1 MLRDARAVNDKV
13 RLLAKLGAALIEAKR
28 SGTDLDGAVAV
39 SVGWDRLAASVAE
52 ADKLAR
58 PDKTDLPALAVR
70 AWPVL
75 HRLGPLFLGA
85 FQLRAVPA
93 AATTLRA
100 IELLGD
106 SYDSGGKKWPS
117 SLPSSCLRPA
127 WRDAVRHAAGAGGKE
142 RRTWEAPTLLALRD
156 RFRSGDI
163 WVEGSRQWRAVEDQL
178 IPPVL
183 FAAMRAAGP
192 LPVAVPVTAEEYLT
206 DRRALLERRLSEVSA
221 KAAADTLEDVSIKCD
236 ELKVSPLKAITPE
249 QAEDLADRLYA
260 MMPSARITGVLAEVD
275 RRTGFSAA
283 FTHRH
288 TGLPADDPRV
298 VLTAVLAD
306 ATNLGL
312 TRMAEACSVASYRQL
327 AWTAGWHLRE
337 DTYRKALA
345 VLVNA
350 QHKQPI
356 PALFGARDVSSS
368 DGQGYTTSGPGEA
381 VGDINAHNGRE
392 ASALFY
398 TLATSRAVM
407 RPTIPWPS
415 RPQGE
420 ATYVIDGL
428 FYR

>member
-1 MLRDARAVNDKV
+1 MHGQSMTRCALT
-13 RLLAKLGAALIEAKR
+13 LAKLGAALIEAKR

-52 ADKLAR
+52 ANKLAR

-85 FQLRAVPA
+85 FQFRAVPA
-93 AATTLRA
+93 AASTLRA

-117 SLPSSCLRPA
+117 SLPSSFFRPA
-127 WRDAVRHAAGAGGKE
+127 WRNAVRHAASAGGNE
-142 RRTWEAPTLLALRD
+142 RRTWEAATLLALRD
-156 RFRSGDI
+156 RLRSGDI

-178 IPPVL
+178 IPTAL

-192 LPVAVPVTAEEYLT
+192 LPVAVPAIAEEYLT
-206 DRRALLERRLSEVSA
+206 DRRALLERRLSEVAA
-221 KAAADTLEDVSIKCD
+221 KAAADTLEDVSIKGD

-249 QAEDLADRLYA
+249 EAEDLAARLYA

-275 RRTGFSAA
+275 RWTGFSAA
-283 FTHRH
+283 FTHLH

-337 DTYRKALA
+337 DTYRQALA
-345 VLVNA
+345 MLVNA
-350 QHKQPI
+350 QHSQPI
-356 PALFGARDVSSS
+356 AELFGARDVSSS
-368 DGQGYTTSGPGEA
+368 DGRVSPPRA
-381 VGDINAHNGRE
+381 VAKP
-392 ASALFY
+392 SAPS
-398 TLATSRAVM
+398 TPTMGARHRRCSTHTSRAVM

-415 RPQGE
+415 HPPARLR
-420 ATYVIDGL
+420 TSSTDCSTM
-428 FYR
+428 RRT